1 LPPPKLQVRVP
12 APIPNVVPPPP
23 VNITPT
29 PKEER
34 VEYKGPPVNIPGP
47 PPPPAPPAPVRPP
60 VITSV
65 NWSRQPRPEFPE
77 RAQERGIEE
86 GTVVL
91 SCTVQPNGS
100 ATNCSIVSETPTGA
114 GFGRE
119 ALSSMRSARFSPGTV
134 DGVAQGGTAR
144 FTVRFRLQ

>member
-1 LPPPKLQVRVP
+1 
-12 APIPNVVPPPP
+12 

-29 PKEER
+29 KKEDR
-34 VEYKGPPVNIPGP
+34 VEYTGPPVVVPGP
-47 PPPPAPPAPVRPP
+47 PPPPAPPAPVRPST
-60 VITSV
+60 ITSV
-65 NWSRQPRPEFPE
+65 SWSRQPRPEFPA

-91 SCTVQPNGS
+91 LCSVQANGS
-100 ATNCSIVSETPTGA
+100 ATNCSIVSETPAGA

-134 DGVAQGGTAR
+134 DGVAQGGQAR